1 MSLTQTL
8 NNTNGRFTTLVVN
21 TNRENTSYCA
31 RIISATANTVSFY
44 DMNTN
49 KMRRVSAKSVKL
61 VKSGKLVYRNA

>member
-1 MSLTQTL
+1 MSLTQVL

-44 DMNTN
+44 DINAN
-49 KMRRVSAKSVKL
+49 KTRRVSAKSVKFA
-61 VKSGKLVYRNA
+61 KSGKLQYRNA